1 MAITDKEQGVWD
13 VDQVYNKI
21 NQGGIWTY
29 DAVGSH
35 SLFTWG
41 DNFQGAGGRNDIIKR
56 SSPTQVGTDAIW
68 SSVSSLYA
76 FNYLAL
82 KSDGTL
88 WSWGRNT
95 YGTTGSKT
103 PTAGANPAS
112 GVSSPCQIGT
122 GTDWR
127 MIGGIGEETN
137 AAIKTDGSLYV
148 WGANNTGEAGQNTT
162 SGGYSSPTQIPGS
175 WNKVNRC
182 KARST
187 SQGGA
192 VKTDGTLW
200 MWGNNNQ
207 GNLGVNDTT
216 QRSSPTQ
223 VGTDTTWDDIFS
235 GGYAHFGLKTDGTLW
250 SWGKNGNGILGL
262 NSGPNNQRF
271 SSPVQIGTN
280 TNWKFVDTEVYTR
293 GVAVALKTD
302 GTLWSWGYNN
312 SGELGKNNR
321 TAYSSPI
328 QIPGTWA
335 QAAGVNQGVV
345 AIKTDGTL
353 WAWGKNNG
361 MDGQLGK
368 NQNATNWSSPTQ
380 IGTNTNWVA
389 EPDSP
394 YHRSITGSEKSV
406 ACLRDL

>member
-148 WGANNTGEAGQNTT
+148 WGANNTGEAGQNDTT
-162 SGGYSSPTQIPGS
+162 SG
-175 WNKVNRC
+175 N
-182 KARST
+182 
-187 SQGGA
+187 
-192 VKTDGTLW
+192 
-200 MWGNNNQ
+200 
-207 GNLGVNDTT
+207 
-216 QRSSPTQ
+216 
-223 VGTDTTWDDIFS
+223 
-235 GGYAHFGLKTDGTLW
+235 
-250 SWGKNGNGILGL
+250 
-262 NSGPNNQRF
+262 
-271 SSPVQIGTN
+271 
-280 TNWKFVDTEVYTR
+280 
-293 GVAVALKTD
+293 
-302 GTLWSWGYNN
+302 
-312 SGELGKNNR
+312 
-321 TAYSSPI
+321 
-328 QIPGTWA
+328 
-335 QAAGVNQGVV
+335 
-345 AIKTDGTL
+345 
-353 WAWGKNNG
+353 
-361 MDGQLGK
+361 
-368 NQNATNWSSPTQ
+368 
-380 IGTNTNWVA
+380 
-389 EPDSP
+389 
-394 YHRSITGSEKSV
+394 
-406 ACLRDL
+406 

>member
-1 MAITDKEQGVWD
+1 MAITDKEQGVWELE
-13 VDQVYNKI
+13 QVYNKI
-21 NQGGIWTY
+21 NQGGIWSY
-29 DAVGSH
+29 EGVGSH

-182 KARST
+182 KVKST

-250 SWGKNGNGILGL
+250 SWGSQQHGSLGL
-262 NSGPNNQRF
+262 NQAASAKV
-271 SSPVQIGTN
+271 SSPTQIGTE
-280 TNWKFVDTEVYTR
+280 TTWKR
-293 GVAVALKTD
+293 AVA
-302 GTLWSWGYNN
+302 GYY
-312 SGELGKNNR
+312 SGYA
-321 TAYSSPI
+321 T
-328 QIPGTWA
+328 
-335 QAAGVNQGVV
+335 
-345 AIKTDGTL
+345 KTDGTL
-353 WAWGKNNG
+353 WAWGYGAWG
-361 MDGQLGK
+361 MFGQ
-368 NQNATNWSSPTQ
+368 NDTTSQSSPVQ
-380 IGTNTNWVA
+380 IPGTAWSLDNT
-389 EPDSP
+389 EKLGT
-394 YHRSITGSEKSV
+394 SIFVQRKQ
-406 ACLRDL
+406 

>member
-148 WGANNTGEAGQNTT
+148 WGANNTGEAGQNDTT
-162 SGGYSSPTQIPGS
+162 SGYSSPIQIPGS

-207 GNLGVNDTT
+207 GNLAQNNLT

-235 GGYAHFGLKTDGTLW
+235 GGYANFGLKTDGTLW
-250 SWGKNGNGILGL
+250 SWGKNAYGILGL

-293 GVAVALKTD
+293 GVSVAL
-302 GTLWSWGYNN
+302 
-312 SGELGKNNR
+312 
-321 TAYSSPI
+321 
-328 QIPGTWA
+328 
-335 QAAGVNQGVV
+335 
-345 AIKTDGTL
+345 KTDGTL